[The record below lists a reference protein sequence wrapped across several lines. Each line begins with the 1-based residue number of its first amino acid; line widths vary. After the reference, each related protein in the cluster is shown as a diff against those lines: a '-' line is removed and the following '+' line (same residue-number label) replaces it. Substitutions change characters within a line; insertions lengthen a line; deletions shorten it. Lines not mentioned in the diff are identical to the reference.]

1 MAIPNSAQ
9 CVPSRLRIGAE
20 ERNRLGLHLDCVDA
34 DAGPGICDDVAWQGR
49 EGGDVKKGSVDPQ
62 EPSDREKHRQVAGS
76 APQAP
81 AARSPDYH
89 RDGTKG
95 EILVP
100 ASVRIAREKAA
111 ARLQFIREKAAA
123 KARVKAEREQRAIA
137 SAATRIA
144 KALDRK
150 VALREREA
158 GKLDRKAQ
166 RLAFQL
172 ARKDKVEEERLMRRA
187 RREASR
193 KQRSA
198 PPKKAKTAAGTA
210 ASAKSK
216 RAKAKAPPK
225 TKKKG
230 G

>member
-1 MAIPNSAQ
+1 M
-9 CVPSRLRIGAE
+9 PSRLRIGAE
-20 ERNRLGLHLDCVDA
+20 ERNRLGACTWIGVDA

-49 EGGDVKKGSVDPQ
+49 EGGDVKKGSVDPE
-62 EPSDREKHRQVAGS
+62 EPSDREKHRQATGS
-76 APQAP
+76 VPQVP

-89 RDGTKG
+89 RDGAKG

-111 ARLQFIREKAAA
+111 ARLQFIREKAAG

-198 PPKKAKTAAGTA
+198 APKKAKTAAGTA
-210 ASAKSK
+210 ASARS
-216 RAKAKAPPK
+216 RRTKAKAAPK

-230 G
+230 RA